1 MCNVCVSNGRSGGF
15 GDGGNGRGMSES
27 QRRGKN
33 ENKKAKKWFMPT
45 EQRWRE
51 GFFIIGLFLRVPD
64 SLAERRRQ
72 GDRRVCVVS
81 LQIPHTQT
89 HTQTAKTG
97 QTVDDSEKTLTRL

>member
-1 MCNVCVSNGRSGGF
+1 
-15 GDGGNGRGMSES
+15 MSES

-72 GDRRVCVVS
+72 GDRGVLS
-81 LQIPHTQT
+81 LSNT
-89 HTQTAKTG
+89 HTDTHRPQRQLKLWRSPG
-97 QTVDDSEKTLTRL
+97 RHQESLGPR